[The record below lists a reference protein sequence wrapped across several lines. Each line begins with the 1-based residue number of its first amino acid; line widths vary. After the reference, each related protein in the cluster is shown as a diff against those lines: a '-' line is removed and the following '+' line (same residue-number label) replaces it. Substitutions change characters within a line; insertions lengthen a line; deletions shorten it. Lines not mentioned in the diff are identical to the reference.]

1 MTKGRVGGRLLGV
14 HAAQEALLAGTS
26 DGPVARP
33 AVQVSWERCQAMG
46 VDPSTATAPI
56 EIADDALDALR
67 QAHPLAAAMPVVR
80 QLLVEHARDSELIV
94 AVSDAQGRLLW
105 VEGHSGLR
113 RRAEGMHFTPGARW
127 DEAHAGTNAPGVALA
142 TGAAARIRDAEH
154 WAVQVQPFSCSAA
167 PVHDPRTGV
176 LLGAVDLTGDARAAA
191 PASLALVQATVA
203 AVERELLLQALQRSP
218 EPTTD
223 RGRLELAVLGSHAGL
238 LTVSGRQIRLSLRR
252 AELLLLLAEYPDGLS
267 AEALAVALNE
277 RELDAGTVRVEVSRL
292 RHAVGVQLL
301 AGRPYRLTMPLH
313 TDVEV
318 VRAHLDVGE
327 VAAAVAAYPG
337 PVLPRSQ
344 APGVIQ
350 LRERLEHELR
360 TALLLS
366 ADPALM
372 HSWLREPGRRDDLP
386 LWHACLHGLP
396 PGPERDRVAAEL
408 SAVDRELR

>member
-1 MTKGRVGGRLLGV
+1 MAKGRVSGV
-14 HAAQEALLAGTS
+14 HAAQEALLTGVTT
-26 DGPVARP
+26 GLTVRP
-33 AVQVSWERCQAMG
+33 AVQVSWERCRAIG
-46 VDPSTATAPI
+46 LDPSTATAPI
-56 EIADDALDALR
+56 EIADDALESLR
-67 QAHPLAAAMPVVR
+67 DAHPLAAAMPVVR

-113 RRAEGMHFTPGARW
+113 RRAEAMHFTPGARW

-154 WAVQVQPFSCSAA
+154 WVVQVQPFSCSAA

-176 LLGAVDLTGDARAAA
+176 VLGAVDLTGDSRAAA
-191 PASLALVQATVA
+191 ASSLALVQATVA
-203 AVERELLLQALQRSP
+203 AVERELLLQSLQRGA
-218 EPTTD
+218 EAAVHGG
-223 RGRLELAVLGSHAGL
+223 RGPLEFTVLGPRAG
-238 LTVSGRQIRLSLRR
+238 TFHGAGGPTHLSLRH
-252 AELLLLLAEYPDGLS
+252 AELLLLLAEYPVGLR
-267 AEALAVALNE
+267 AEELAVALDE
-277 RELDAGTVRVEVSRL
+277 RELDPVTVRAEVSRL
-292 RHAVGVQLL
+292 RHVVGAQVL
-301 AGRPYRLTMPLH
+301 AGRPYRLTVPVS
-313 TDVEV
+313 TDADG
-318 VRAHLDVGE
+318 VRQLLDAGE

-337 PVLPRSQ
+337 AILPRSG
-344 APGVIQ
+344 APGVVQ

-360 TALLLS
+360 TALLLH

-372 HSWLREPGRRDDLP
+372 HSWLRAPGRRDDLP